1 MSNDGEKEDIDEIY
15 NHEDL
20 LIKKLATDY
29 RQEFLDYLDLLYHEN
44 HKNPME
50 LPSKIIKSKSATELI
65 TPNFRTLFM
74 DCAYDM
80 EDGSILHYEHFSGV
94 LTEEKLVHAG
104 RYIFEKREETKKDIV
119 TLILSTGDPKKAAR
133 IVWFNKKTNFIPF
146 RIIFL
151 KEYSGDEKLKK
162 IKDKVK
168 HNKKLTFNEIIEL
181 VLMVLFDN
189 SRSPAEVIEEVCY
202 LTTKLVDATPKERNL
217 LRWGLILVSNK
228 FVKDPIK
235 LKELRRVITMNN
247 DSIYGLVHS
256 AFQSEKEDYGEEKRQ
271 EGKIEGEI
279 EGEIKGKKEGKI
291 EGKEEKSIEIANN
304 MLNKGYSLNEIVEIT
319 QININTLKQLKLGK

>member
-1 MSNDGEKEDIDEIY
+1 
-15 NHEDL
+15 
-20 LIKKLATDY
+20 
-29 RQEFLDYLDLLYHEN
+29 
-44 HKNPME
+44 
-50 LPSKIIKSKSATELI
+50 
-65 TPNFRTLFM
+65 
-74 DCAYDM
+74 
-80 EDGSILHYEHFSGV
+80 
-94 LTEEKLVHAG
+94 
-104 RYIFEKREETKKDIV
+104 
-119 TLILSTGDPKKAAR
+119 
-133 IVWFNKKTNFIPF
+133 
-146 RIIFL
+146 
-151 KEYSGDEKLKK
+151 
-162 IKDKVK
+162 
-168 HNKKLTFNEIIEL
+168 
-181 VLMVLFDN
+181 MVLFDN

-319 QININTLKQLKLGK
+319 QLNVNTIKQLKYNF